1 MTKTIAQRGGWKGAL
16 VIKSNLVKVAVI
28 GTAAA
33 VFPILGAGSAFG
45 DYAPQPGDIVGI
57 GGDTPQYAVDFAL
70 NGDAVGD
77 AGFDQQATVNRV
89 VSFFAT
95 PDSNGRSAYT
105 DSVTTNAP
113 STSLFPTDV
122 LRAGTT
128 PTPRVSS
135 SGNSISALLA
145 DTGTT
150 EQINFI
156 SSASEPTATQQSTAG
171 TNGWGFLHV
180 VRIATD
186 SVQVVAD
193 NTTNAPAGL
202 SVAELLNIYN
212 GTYTTWNQ
220 IPGNTSGSTDA
231 IIPLIPPSGSSVNKT
246 FLADLKTANGGT
258 APTLAATVKTVEQN
272 DPTAITGASTP
283 ADAIVP
289 FSTGR
294 LNLWNSSYFHS
305 PNSGTWALP
314 QNLAV
319 LTPGVKFLNG
329 ATPDSGTAYNSPISD
344 YIIFRQSDAT
354 STTPLEPGGTK
365 NWVQTLFSDPS
376 APTTPFFARA
386 TGQTLLAAA
395 GVTPSYDDLG
405 DVSSG

>member
-1 MTKTIAQRGGWKGAL
+1 VK
-16 VIKSNLVKVAVI
+16 KSNLLRVAVV
-28 GTAAA
+28 GAAA
-33 VFPILGAGSAFG
+33 TVLPLVGATQAFG

-57 GGDTPQYAVDFAL
+57 GGDTPQYAIDFAL

-105 DSVTTNAP
+105 DSVTTNAA

-122 LRAGTT
+122 LRSGTT
-128 PTPRVSS
+128 PSPRVSS
-135 SGNSISALLA
+135 SGSSISALLA
-145 DTGTT
+145 DSGAT

-156 SSASEPTATQQSTAG
+156 SSASEPTAAQQTTAQG
-171 TNGWGFLHV
+171 RGWGFLHV
-180 VRIATD
+180 VQVASD
-186 SVQVVAD
+186 SVQFVGSTA
-193 NTTNAPAGL
+193 TNAPAGL
-202 SVAELLNIYN
+202 STAEVLGIYN
-212 GTYTTWNQ
+212 GTFTTWNQ
-220 IPGNTSGSTDA
+220 LPGNSGGSTDA

-258 APTLAATVKTVEQN
+258 APTLAGTVKTVEQN
-272 DPTAITGASTP
+272 DPSAITSSTTP

-314 QNLAV
+314 TTLPV

-329 ATPDSGTAYNSPISD
+329 ATPDSGSPYTSPISD

-354 STTPLEPGGTK
+354 LTTPLEPGGTK
-365 NWVQTLFSDPS
+365 NWVQTLFSNPS

-386 TGQTLLAAA
+386 TGQTLLDAA
-395 GVTPSYDDLG
+395 GVTASYNDLG

>member
-1 MTKTIAQRGGWKGAL
+1 MKKIHLMR
-16 VIKSNLVKVAVI
+16 VAVI
-28 GTAAA
+28 GAAA
-33 VFPILGAGSAFG
+33 AAFPLLGASQAFG
-45 DYAPQPGDIVGI
+45 DYAPQPGDVVGI

-105 DSVTTNAP
+105 NSVTTGVA

-135 SGNSISALLA
+135 SGNAITALLA

-156 SSASEPTATQQSTAG
+156 SSASEPTAAQQSAAQTD
-171 TNGWGFLHV
+171 GWGYLHV

-186 SVQVVAD
+186 SVQIVAD
-193 NTTNAPAGL
+193 NTTNAPPGL
-202 SVAELLNIYN
+202 SAAELLGIYT
-212 GTYTTWNQ
+212 GQYTTWNAL
-220 IPGNTSGSTDA
+220 PGNSGGSTDA
-231 IIPLIPPSGSSVNKT
+231 ILPLLPPSGSSINKT

-258 APTLAATVKTVEQN
+258 APTLAGTVKTVEQN
-272 DPTAITGASTP
+272 DPNAITAASTP
-283 ADAIVP
+283 ADAIIP
-289 FSTGR
+289 FSAGR

-305 PNSGTWALP
+305 PNSGTWLLP
-314 QNLAV
+314 QNLPV

-329 ATPDSGTAYNSPISD
+329 TTPDSGSGGTAYASPISD
-344 YIIFRQSDAT
+344 YVIFRQSDA
-354 STTPLEPGGTK
+354 SLATPLEPGGTK
-365 NWVQTLFSDPS
+365 NWVQTLFSNPS

-386 TGQTLLAAA
+386 TGQTLLQAA
-395 GVTPSYDDLG
+395 GVTPAYSDLG

>member
-1 MTKTIAQRGGWKGAL
+1 MTTHIAKREGLKGRH
-16 VIKSNLVKVAVI
+16 VKKSSILRVAVI
-28 GTAAA
+28 GAALA
-33 VFPILGAGSAFG
+33 VIPLGGAGQAFG

-89 VSFFAT
+89 VSFLAT

-122 LRAGTT
+122 LRSGTT

-135 SGNSISALLA
+135 SGASIAALLA
-145 DTGTT
+145 DTGSS

-156 SSASEPTATQQSTAG
+156 SSASEPTAAQQSTAQG
-171 TNGWGFLHV
+171 HGWGFLHV
-180 VRIATD
+180 VQIATD
-186 SVQVVAD
+186 SVQIVGSSA
-193 NTTNAPAGL
+193 THAPVGL
-202 SVAELLNIYN
+202 SVAELLGIYN
-212 GTYTTWNQ
+212 GTFTTWNQ
-220 IPGNTSGSTDA
+220 LPGNSSGSTDA

-258 APTLAATVKTVEQN
+258 APTLAGAVKTVEQN
-272 DPTAITGASTP
+272 DPSAITGATTP

-305 PNSGTWALP
+305 PNAGTWSLP
-314 QNLAV
+314 STLPV

-329 ATPDSGTAYNSPISD
+329 TTPDSGSPYTSPISD
-344 YIIFRQSDAT
+344 YVIFRQSDAT

-365 NWVQTLFSDPS
+365 NWVQTLFSNPS
-376 APTTPFFARA
+376 APTTPFLARA
-386 TGQTLLAAA
+386 TGQTLLAAS
-395 GVTPSYDDLG
+395 GVTPAYNDLG
-405 DVSSG
+405 NVSNG

>member
-1 MTKTIAQRGGWKGAL
+1 M
-16 VIKSNLVKVAVI
+16 IKSNLVKVAVI

-105 DSVTTNAP
+105 DSVTTNGP

-135 SGNSISALLA
+135 SGNAISALLA
-145 DTGTT
+145 DTGST

-156 SSASEPTATQQSTAG
+156 SSASEPTAAQQSTAG

-193 NTTNAPAGL
+193 NSTNAPAGL

-289 FSTGR
+289 FSAGR

>member
-1 MTKTIAQRGGWKGAL
+1 VKKT
-16 VIKSNLVKVAVI
+16 NFFKVAVI
-28 GTAAA
+28 SAAA
-33 VFPILGAGSAFG
+33 ASFPLLGSGAAFA

-70 NGDAVGD
+70 NGDALGD

-135 SGNSISALLA
+135 SGSSISALLA
-145 DTGTT
+145 DTGST

-156 SSASEPTATQQSTAG
+156 SSASEPTAAQQG
-171 TNGWGFLHV
+171 TSGTDGWGFLHV

-186 SVQVVAD
+186 SVQIVAD
-193 NTTNAPAGL
+193 NTTHAPAGL
-202 SVAELLNIYN
+202 SVAELLGIYN
-212 GTYTTWNQ
+212 GTFTTWNQ
-220 IPGNTSGSTDA
+220 LPGNSSGSTDP

-258 APTLAATVKTVEQN
+258 APTLAGTVKTVEQN
-272 DPTAITGASTP
+272 DPSALTGASTP
-283 ADAIVP
+283 ADAILP

-314 QNLAV
+314 SLLPA

-329 ATPDSGTAYNSPISD
+329 VAPDSGTPYTSPISD

-354 STTPLEPGGTK
+354 SATPLEPGGTK
-365 NWVQTLFSDPS
+365 NWVQSLFSNPS

-395 GVTPSYDDLG
+395 GVTPSYNDLG